1 MDTAL
6 TSNQIPDDVTEL
18 KSLVVSL
25 FSEIQSHKN
34 TITEKNT
41 ELASYKDTIAEQNTE
56 LASHKDTIK
65 DQNTE
70 LASYK
75 DTIKNQNTE
84 IEILRH
90 KLQAQLLAR
99 FCSKSEKNKFQLNL
113 FDEAIPPEQ
122 SELNGIEKADEE
134 ITIAGYTRKKSGRKA
149 LPSHLPREQ
158 IIHDLSDAEKIC
170 QCGCQMHKIGEDKS
184 EQLEWVPAQVKVIEH
199 VRIKYGCRS
208 CEECVKYA
216 PLPKLPI
223 PKSIA
228 TPGLLA
234 EILISKYQDHLPLYR
249 QETILQRMGVDIAR
263 TTLSNWMIRCG
274 ELLQPLIPL
283 LKEDIINYHYIQADE
298 TTLQVL
304 NEPGRENTS
313 KSYMWV
319 FKGGPPDKPGVIFEY
334 QPTRAG
340 IVAEV
345 FLKDFTGALQT
356 DAHSGYMRF
365 KAHTHIELYLCWVH
379 ARRRFADIVK
389 ANKNKIGKAH
399 MAINFIAKLYAVEKE
414 SRENKFTFEQRKNLR
429 QNKSLPILNK
439 FKVWLDD
446 SAKTVPPSSPIG
458 GAIDYT
464 LKHWTELIKYVDNG
478 VVEIDNN
485 GIENLIR
492 PFALGRKNW
501 LFCNSVQGVM
511 AGAVI
516 YSLIQTCKLNKIEPY
531 AYFKYVL
538 AHIRAWDKNNLK
550 QLLPQYVDQ
559 LALIQA
565 YTNSFLN

>member
-25 FSEIQSHKN
+25 FSTIGHKDDEI
-34 TITEKNT
+34 E
-41 ELASYKDTIAEQNTE
+41 SYKNIIHGQNTK

-65 DQNTE
+65 DQNAE

-122 SELNGIEKADEE
+122 SALDGIEKADEE
-134 ITIAGYTRKKSGRKA
+134 ITIASYTRKKSGRKA

-170 QCGCQMHKIGEDKS
+170 QCGHQMHKIGEDKS
-184 EQLEWVPAQVKVIEH
+184 EQLEWIPAQVKIIEH
-199 VRIKYGCRS
+199 VRFKYGCRS
-208 CEECVKYA
+208 CQECVKSA
-216 PLPKLPI
+216 ALPKLPI

-263 TTLSNWMIRCG
+263 ATLSNWMISCG

-283 LKEDIINYHYIQADE
+283 LKEDIISYGYIQADE
-298 TTLQVL
+298 TTVQVL

-313 KSYMWV
+313 KSYI
-319 FKGGPPDKPGVIFEY
+319 PVIHEY
-334 QPTRAG
+334 A
-340 IVAEV
+340 
-345 FLKDFTGALQT
+345 
-356 DAHSGYMRF
+356 
-365 KAHTHIELYLCWVH
+365 
-379 ARRRFADIVK
+379 
-389 ANKNKIGKAH
+389 
-399 MAINFIAKLYAVEKE
+399 
-414 SRENKFTFEQRKNLR
+414 
-429 QNKSLPILNK
+429 
-439 FKVWLDD
+439 
-446 SAKTVPPSSPIG
+446 
-458 GAIDYT
+458 
-464 LKHWTELIKYVDNG
+464 
-478 VVEIDNN
+478 
-485 GIENLIR
+485 
-492 PFALGRKNW
+492 
-501 LFCNSVQGVM
+501 
-511 AGAVI
+511 
-516 YSLIQTCKLNKIEPY
+516 
-531 AYFKYVL
+531 
-538 AHIRAWDKNNLK
+538 
-550 QLLPQYVDQ
+550 
-559 LALIQA
+559 
-565 YTNSFLN
+565 